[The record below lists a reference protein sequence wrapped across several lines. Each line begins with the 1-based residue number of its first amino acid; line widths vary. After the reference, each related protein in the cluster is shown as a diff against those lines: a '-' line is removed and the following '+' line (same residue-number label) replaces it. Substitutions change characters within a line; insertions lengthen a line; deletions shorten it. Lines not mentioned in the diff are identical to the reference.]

1 MKLLQLLEEVK
12 DENLNKEQ
20 IEDYHKQLC
29 ELKADIKLELAGIV
43 KNKAMFMLNHP
54 EHSVAQRK
62 IDWQGTEE
70 GQREIELKA
79 YLSAT
84 TDHIT
89 SLKTR
94 IYALL

>member
-1 MKLLQLLEEVK
+1 MKLLQLFQEVK
-12 DENLNKEQ
+12 DEKLSKEQ
-20 IEDYHKQLC
+20 IENYHK
-29 ELKADIKLELAGIV
+29 ELSELRADIRLELATV
-43 KNKAMFMLNHP
+43 LKEKAKFVFEQP
-54 EHSVAQRK
+54 ELSVAQRK
-62 IDWQGTEE
+62 INWQGTFG

-84 TDHIT
+84 TDHIN